1 MQFYHFSVNLAT
13 ILFHRKRCNEYEQC
27 EKIHIQQRY
36 ILNIQ
41 ILYNIFIIDDYTDA
55 SAILFTFT
63 YYTEKT
69 RF

>member
-1 MQFYHFSVNLAT
+1 MDMNNV
-13 ILFHRKRCNEYEQC
+13 E
-27 EKIHIQQRY
+27 IHIQQRY